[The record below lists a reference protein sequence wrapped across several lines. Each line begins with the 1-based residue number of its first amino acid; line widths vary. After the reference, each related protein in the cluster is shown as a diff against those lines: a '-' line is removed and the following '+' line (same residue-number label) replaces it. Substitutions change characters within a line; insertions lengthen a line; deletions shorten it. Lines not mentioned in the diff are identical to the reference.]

1 MEVKKIAE
9 EWEIWN
15 KEKEAAKLEEEVR
28 KLIFLRFDK

>member
-28 KLIFLRFDK
+28 KLIFFKV